1 VISLCTRSSKSTP
14 VIAAGLFLLA
24 VIPTVLLKL
33 KAVMYAVKVV
43 IPRERCKIEVF
54 LLQTTI
60 TKCSICSMC
69 IYFVCLVQL
78 LLPNQIDHYYMIYR
92 IAAILMTLRD
102 FQVIHSLQTFSSV
115 IFCTVVQQ
123 LTGFQLT
130 IPVIAELLGNVCI
143 ELILVLCVCR
153 SGPWV
158 CFNTTNALSTSQTT
172 NQV

>member
-1 VISLCTRSSKSTP
+1 MISLCTRSSKSTP

-102 FQVIHSLQTFSSV
+102 FQGHL
-115 IFCTVVQQ
+115 
-123 LTGFQLT
+123 L
-130 IPVIAELLGNVCI
+130 IAGLFKRDFLYSCAAVDRI
-143 ELILVLCVCR
+143 
-153 SGPWV
+153 
-158 CFNTTNALSTSQTT
+158 STDDPCDS
-172 NQV
+172 